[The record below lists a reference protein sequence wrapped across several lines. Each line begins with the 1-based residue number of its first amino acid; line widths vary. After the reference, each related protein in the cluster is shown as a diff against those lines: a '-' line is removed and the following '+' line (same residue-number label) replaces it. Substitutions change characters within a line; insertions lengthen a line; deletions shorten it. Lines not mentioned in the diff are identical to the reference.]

1 MTAAGGGHGGQA
13 PSPQLSSVVA
23 GEHGVS
29 GCCWCA
35 VPAQLRR
42 RPPPTQLHAAAH
54 LGMEDEID
62 RSPYHDAL
70 GERYLGALHAVDA
83 SPAGSRT
90 GAPAPARDEKR
101 AQLAASASSTAR
113 RRGEGRRRGPAAC
126 VAVERRRRGTGR
138 FWPPR
143 LLPLRVHLLRELRCG
158 ERQRCS
164 YRSTPS
170 LSSPHKVA
178 TAIVLLITGHQ
189 TSSPPTDRPAK
200 ARKRERGRRDRRGE
214 DPPKLGTASLLCAPG
229 QISRHSAARRRLPRQ
244 PPRHSVPT
252 GRPEKSEREREK
264 GRGGEIRER

>member
-1 MTAAGGGHGGQA
+1 MGRCGRARVSTGGVGVDGARRERRRMAPRRPAVGKHGSSLAELHGAGVAGFDGA
-13 PSPQLSSVVA
+13 SSVVA

-29 GCCWCA
+29 GCCWRA
-35 VPAQLRR
+35 VAAQIRR
-42 RPPPTQLHAAAH
+42 RPPPTQLRAAAH

-113 RRGEGRRRGPAAC
+113 RRGEGRRRGPAAG

-138 FWPPR
+138 CWPPR

-158 ERQRCS
+158 ERQRSS

-200 ARKRERGRRDRRGE
+200 ARKRER
-214 DPPKLGTASLLCAPG
+214 K
-229 QISRHSAARRRLPRQ
+229 
-244 PPRHSVPT
+244 
-252 GRPEKSEREREK
+252 K
-264 GRGGEIRER
+264 G